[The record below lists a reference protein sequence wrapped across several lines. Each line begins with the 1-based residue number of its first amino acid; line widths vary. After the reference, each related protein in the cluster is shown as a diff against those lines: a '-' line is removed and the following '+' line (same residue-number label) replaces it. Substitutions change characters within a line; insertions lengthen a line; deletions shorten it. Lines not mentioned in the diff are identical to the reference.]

1 MVKFC
6 VICVFGA
13 TLKRVFLH
21 LPFAFSQTAFKLSS
35 YFLLLSYREVQLDL
49 TPEIEVFHLPFEIC
63 HTKNRKRSI
72 NPITK

>member
-1 MVKFC
+1 MVKFG

-13 TLKRVFLH
+13 TVKRVFLH